1 MSSQNGNRNKN
12 NSILPHFYFNNILK
26 ILVLLALR
34 RVETIL
40 KVLIMVEECF
50 YQVDNFKVVATDFR
64 IIYFFRNKLN
74 VTKKKGGEKMDQN
87 NMREKLNQIINK
99 YGTTITFIAKKTQL
113 SKTTISL
120 FLRNERDL
128 KTEEIQSR
136 VIKFIEQRI

>member
-1 MSSQNGNRNKN
+1 
-12 NSILPHFYFNNILK
+12 
-26 ILVLLALR
+26 
-34 RVETIL
+34 
-40 KVLIMVEECF
+40 
-50 YQVDNFKVVATDFR
+50 
-64 IIYFFRNKLN
+64 
-74 VTKKKGGEKMDQN
+74 MDQN
-87 NMREKLNQIINK
+87 KMREKLNEIIKK